1 MYRVTARRL
10 SIYNNAW
17 VFSTVHLQIMEKI
30 IRTQK
35 KYVSSGKESKILI
48 SIDTATRDLVLSGLN
63 VQCFH
68 ICLVRNMDHP
78 WWLQAPCGLV
88 GQHVQSWTVSKHL
101 DFPGLFY
108 TPGLLLLL

>member
-10 SIYNNAW
+10 SIYNNAC

-35 KYVSSGKESKILI
+35 NMFRVEKSRFMIALI
-48 SIDTATRDLVLSGLN
+48 QQQEIVWVD
-63 VQCFH
+63 

-78 WWLQAPCGLV
+78 
-88 GQHVQSWTVSKHL
+88 
-101 DFPGLFY
+101 
-108 TPGLLLLL
+108 